1 MSIADWIAKIA
12 LGDNAQK
19 ETESTLKP
27 IDSKLRDGLRMYID
41 SNFNTPYITHE
52 EKDRAAEAARR
63 YYEEKLNRE
72 VEQKR
77 KEEAEQSKSENTKKA
92 DNRPADGDPGV
103 RYSLTSDDDMLGLS
117 RHADAFVTNK
127 NRYLESM
134 SFTECL
140 RVHII
145 RSGMENSEIY
155 RKANLS
161 KSVFSSILSKG
172 HIPKKGTIVALSIA
186 LKLDLRETER
196 LLMKAGYTFSN
207 SIKGDL
213 IAVYFINHRIYD
225 IDLLNRALYENG
237 EPILGSK
244 SY

>member
-1 MSIADWIAKIA
+1 MSITDWIAKKA

-19 ETESTLKP
+19 GTEGTLKP
-27 IDSKLRDGLRMYID
+27 IDGKLRDSLRMYID
-41 SNFNTPYITHE
+41 RNYNTPYITQE
-52 EKDRAAEAARR
+52 EKARIAGATR
-63 YYEEKLNRE
+63 RNNKAKLNKE
-72 VEQKR
+72 AEQKR
-77 KEEAEQSKSENTKKA
+77 KEKAKQAKSESEKKV
-92 DNRPADGDPGV
+92 DNRPASGDPGV
-103 RYSLTSDDDMLGLS
+103 RYSLSSDDDILGLS

-127 NRYLESM
+127 NRYLEAL

-140 RVHII
+140 RMHII

-155 RKANLS
+155 KKANLS